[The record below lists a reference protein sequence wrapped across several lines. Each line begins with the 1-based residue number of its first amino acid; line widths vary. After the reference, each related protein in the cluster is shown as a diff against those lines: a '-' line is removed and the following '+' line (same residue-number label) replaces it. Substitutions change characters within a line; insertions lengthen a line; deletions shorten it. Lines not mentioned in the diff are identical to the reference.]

1 MTTQYILSQL
11 DALRKATLSTD
22 GSRQGSFSVLFHSFL
37 DIAEDPDLL
46 KASKPT
52 KDKTIKGA
60 IESCARNITGD
71 NALGIQGLRM
81 LRIDSAGFIHGSF
94 FAGTSVGTFFYFEK
108 ERQGLVAFN
117 QGGGATRFTRLTLLD
132 LPEGAFPISAPPPGA
147 HRS

>member
-11 DALRKATLSTD
+11 DALRKSTLGTD
-22 GSRQGSFSVLFHSFL
+22 GTRQGSFSVLFHSFL

-71 NALGIQGLRM
+71 NALSIQGLRM
-81 LRIDSAGFIHGSF
+81 LRIDSVGFIHGSF
-94 FAGTSVGTFFYFEK
+94 FAGASVGTFFYFEK
-108 ERQGLVAFN
+108 ERQGLVAFA
-117 QGGGATRFTRLTLLD
+117 QGGGVTRFTRLTLVD
-132 LPEGAFPISAPPPGA
+132 LPAGAFPVSAPPSGSQ
-147 HRS
+147 RS

>member
-11 DALRKATLSTD
+11 DSLRKATLSTD

-46 KASKPT
+46 QASKPS

-60 IESCARNITGD
+60 IESCARNIMGD

-81 LRIDSAGFIHGSF
+81 LRIDRAGFIHGSF
-94 FAGTSVGTFFYFEK
+94 FAGASVGTFFYFEK

-117 QGGGATRFTRLTLLD
+117 QGGGVTRFTRLTLVA
-132 LPEGAFPISAPPPGA
+132 LPEGTFPVSAPPPGSQ
-147 HRS
+147 RS